1 MRDRKHSTWSFAP
14 VGRAL
19 IGAGLLGMAVL
30 LSSCG
35 GGGDSTTSASNTP
48 PGSSGSNTG
57 NTGTGPGTGGAGSGT
72 GTGPG
77 ASSPQGGLAA
87 NGDIQ
92 DGYDYSTLKSVP
104 LQNVT
109 VKILPPVGGACYSAS
124 GAGYGVPAGGTGGKA
139 VYTGCTLAMV
149 NSGVKENACG
159 PIADEPLPL
168 ITDPTFKPYVRVLF
182 SADGY
187 APDPALAAN
196 GNGQMKLNG
205 HSTRCAEQK
214 GYEIE
219 LGKGVDPTL
228 QSLVQP
234 YNGLMNVLLK
244 KHPYDLTRIRNTLS
258 FYLFRSVPDMVSR
271 PTWFLH
277 TTFIDQSGDPDTQ
290 TYLSSDGNATYGCT
304 RLSLS
309 GQTVTSDCGLFEDIE
324 EDDNWM
330 TTHQQDPN
338 GQFWEAQN
346 FWFAPAT
353 ISGEAGNVN
362 LTALSPD
369 SDAFKTV
376 IEPQDKGYSTTDL
389 IGMLNAVN
397 SGLNYYSVA
406 GYTNNFE
413 TAFNQYF
420 HPDNFRAWLA
430 MNILVGNQDT
440 NTQNF
445 FLYKPST
452 STQFYF
458 APWDYDGAWGF
469 NNQIGS
475 TPQPQSRATQGVSN
489 WWDMILVR
497 RYLMAPGEATQLTDK
512 VNLLRNTVFSNA
524 NIQNVINTALP
535 MAAINSV
542 ENQPPDSAFPDAGQV
557 TTAQRQAEI
566 ARLYTSVVNQNVSD
580 YKVSLERPMPVTGQD
595 VTISGGVVTYSSD
608 PSFSIAGN
616 PLVYD
621 LYLAKATAPNL
632 FNSNEIDTN
641 CTNADTPV
649 PLMPTSQTV
658 GSPTGNVY
666 TPDQVA
672 AGTQGIT
679 LPPLD
684 PTATPADPV
693 QYYLQVVAR
702 DSVTGYCQI
711 ADGSTTDSN
720 GSDAFGV
727 FGFKWDGTNV
737 ILPQ

>member
-1 MRDRKHSTWSFAP
+1 MKSRMKA
-14 VGRAL
+14 GRPLASIARVL
-19 IGAGLLGMAVL
+19 AGAGILGLTVL

-35 GGGDSTTSASNTP
+35 GGGSDSTASANNP
-48 PGSSGSNTG
+48 PAGS
-57 NTGTGPGTGGAGSGT
+57 PGTNPGTEPGTGSGT
-72 GTGPG
+72 GTGSG
-77 ASSPQGGLAA
+77 VQGGLAA

-92 DGYDYSTLKSVP
+92 DGYDYSALKSVP

-109 VKILPPVGGACYSAS
+109 VTILPPDGSGACYSAD
-124 GAGYGVPAGGTGGKA
+124 GAGYGVPAGGTGGNSN
-139 VYTGCTLAMV
+139 YGGCTLAMV
-149 NSGVKENACG
+149 NSGVKENQCQA
-159 PIADEPLPL
+159 IADEPLPL

-187 APDPALAAN
+187 PTDPAAFAVT

-214 GYEIE
+214 GYEIQ
-219 LGKGVDPTL
+219 LGKFDKVTDPTGAL
-228 QSLVQP
+228 SKLVQP

-244 KHPYDLTRIRNTLS
+244 KHPYDLTRIRNALS
-258 FYLFRSVPDMVSR
+258 FYLFRSVTDMVSR

-277 TTFIDQSGDPDTQ
+277 ATFIDQSGDPNTQ
-290 TYLSSDGNATYGCT
+290 KYLSSDGQSTYGCS
-304 RLSLS
+304 RLSTS

-330 TTHQQDPN
+330 LTHKQDPN

-353 ISGEAGNVN
+353 ISGEAGNVD
-362 LTALSPD
+362 LTKLSPD
-369 SDAFKTV
+369 SSSFGTV
-376 IEPQDKGYSTTDL
+376 IEPQDKGYDPTDL
-389 IGMLNAVN
+389 INMLNAVN
-397 SGLNYYSVA
+397 GGLNYYSVTD
-406 GYTNNFE
+406 YPNSFE

-430 MNILVGNQDT
+430 MNILVGNEDT

-452 STQFYF
+452 STKFYF

-469 NNQIGS
+469 NNQTDS

-489 WWDMILVR
+489 WWDMLLVR
-497 RYLMAPGEATQLTDK
+497 RYLMASGEPAQLTDK
-512 VNLLRNTVFSNA
+512 VNQLRSTVFSDA
-524 NIQNVINTALP
+524 NIQNVVNTALSL
-535 MAAINSV
+535 ASINGV
-542 ENQPPDSAFPDAGQV
+542 ENQPPDNAFPDAGQA

-566 ARLYTSVVNQNVSD
+566 ARLYTSVVAQNLAD
-580 YKVSLERPMPVTGQD
+580 YEVSLKRPMPVTGQD
-595 VTISGGVVTYSSD
+595 VTNVGQAVTFSSE

-616 PLVYD
+616 QLVYD
-621 LYLAKATAPNL
+621 LVLAKAAAPNL
-632 FNSNEIDTN
+632 FNSNQNDPN
-641 CTNADTPV
+641 CTTADTPV
-649 PLMPTSQTV
+649 PLMPTSEV
-658 GSPTGNVY
+658 MWTGYDNS
-666 TPDQVA
+666 A
-672 AGTQGIT
+672 AQLAQGIP
-679 LPPLD
+679 LPAL
-684 PTATPADPV
+684 ATPALGTQD
-693 QYYLQVVAR
+693 QYYLQVIAR
-702 DSVTGYCQI
+702 DATTNYCQI